1 MNVIIPAIHVS
12 GHHKGS
18 ATTTSTPQSTITC
31 LACSGAPTDNDAQVR
46 IGRPDRRIWV
56 SCDRAESSGP
66 SKRSPMAN
74 IPRHITC
81 GTAPVYLFREHRFR
95 FLATGQDTGGTYG
108 AMEIM
113 SPLNTGAGP
122 HVHADAE
129 EHFLL
134 LTGEVAFYVADQ
146 SFIVRPGDFLHVP
159 RGVIHHFKVLTPD
172 AKIIATYTPA
182 GEEQAFIH
190 AATPLLPEEA

>member
-1 MNVIIPAIHVS
+1 
-12 GHHKGS
+12 
-18 ATTTSTPQSTITC
+18 
-31 LACSGAPTDNDAQVR
+31 
-46 IGRPDRRIWV
+46 
-56 SCDRAESSGP
+56 
-66 SKRSPMAN
+66 MAN

-190 AATPLLPEEA
+190 AATPLLPRGSLTQVSWSECTSRGPPSQSPGSADECAVTRYVPRGGSDAPSGGLVSSATR